1 MNINFVELLNSLIS
15 PLLVYPEDLK
25 IETIEDGAEFKSYR
39 VLVRKEDIGRVI
51 GKNGKLASSIRTI
64 VYAGATKEGIKV
76 KVEFENL

>member
-1 MNINFVELLNSLIS
+1 MSINFLELLNSLIS
-15 PLLVYPEDLK
+15 PLLIYSEELKVEVVEDS
-25 IETIEDGAEFKSYR
+25 EDYKFFR

-51 GKNGKLASSIRTI
+51 GKSGKLANAIRTI